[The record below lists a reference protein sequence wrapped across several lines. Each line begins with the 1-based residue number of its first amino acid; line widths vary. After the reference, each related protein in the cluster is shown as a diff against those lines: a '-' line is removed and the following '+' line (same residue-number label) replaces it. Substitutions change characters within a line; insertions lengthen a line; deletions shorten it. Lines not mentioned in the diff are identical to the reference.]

1 MALNTFRNAMRQ
13 HLATIGFRQLSMIA
27 ILLTAAVMG
36 STHAG
41 AQQVDSSRVRGRLDT
56 VQAPNRRVG
65 GLPSRLIPP
74 ISPKRAFLY
83 SLALPGYG
91 QSRLDRGTSGAFFA
105 SIELGAL
112 AMVRR
117 SQADVREARRF
128 RADSLPSEFT
138 VVGGV
143 PVKSGAL
150 ASSYT
155 ADLVRARRLAV
166 EDWLA
171 LLAFNHLLGA
181 ADAFVSAQLWDVP
194 VALSALPSRGGASV
208 VATLRW

>member
-1 MALNTFRNAMRQ
+1 MRQ
-13 HLATIGFRQLSMIA
+13 RLATIGIRELMTFVM
-27 ILLTAAVMG
+27 LLTASSVA
-36 STHAG
+36 SSQAG
-41 AQQVDSSRVRGRLDT
+41 AQQVDSVRVRGRPDSGT
-56 VQAPNRRVG
+56 APARRAG

-83 SLALPGYG
+83 SLVLPGYG

-105 SIELGAL
+105 SIELGAI

-138 VVGGV
+138 VVGGM

-155 ADLVRARRLAV
+155 ADLVRSRRLAV

-194 VALSALPSRGGASV
+194 VVLSAYPTRGGAAV
-208 VATLRW
+208 VATIQW

>member
-1 MALNTFRNAMRQ
+1 MRQ
-13 HLATIGFRQLSMIA
+13 GLAATGVRQLRMLA
-27 ILLTAAVMG
+27 ILVTASVIG
-36 STHAG
+36 STHAR
-41 AQQVDSSRVRGRLDT
+41 AQQVDSLRVRARPDSVLVPT
-56 VQAPNRRVG
+56 RRAG

-138 VVGGV
+138 LVGGV
-143 PVKSGAL
+143 PVRTGAL

-155 ADLVRARRLAV
+155 ADLLRSRRLAV

-194 VALSALPSRGGASV
+194 VVLSALPTRGGAAV

>member
-1 MALNTFRNAMRQ
+1 ML
-13 HLATIGFRQLSMIA
+13 A
-27 ILLTAAVMG
+27 ILLTMSVIGPTRAR
-36 STHAG
+36 
-41 AQQVDSSRVRGRLDT
+41 AQKVDSSRVRGRPDSAT
-56 VQAPNRRVG
+56 APTRRAG

-155 ADLVRARRLAV
+155 ADLVRTRRLAV

-194 VALSALPSRGGASV
+194 VVLSALPTRGGAAV

>member
-1 MALNTFRNAMRQ
+1 MN
-13 HLATIGFRQLSMIA
+13 A
-27 ILLTAAVMG
+27 ILLAASAVG
-36 STHAG
+36 SIQVS
-41 AQQVDSSRVRGRLDT
+41 AQQVDSSRVRTRPDT
-56 VQAPNRRVG
+56 VQAPGRRVG

-143 PVKSGAL
+143 PAKSGAL
-150 ASSYT
+150 ASAYT
-155 ADLVRARRLAV
+155 ADLVRSRRLAV

-194 VALSALPSRGGASV
+194 VALSAIPSRGGAAV